1 MLIDFAVSNFRSIRD
16 RQNLSMLR
24 GVRRKDDAKRQWLRA
39 DLAPVVAIFGANA
52 AGKSSIVDAI
62 RYVHSAVDDSYSR
75 WSADGGIAREPFLLD
90 QESRTRPTEF
100 DVEFVAADGREY
112 RYGFA
117 VNDDRVVW
125 EYLHLYRTRRKTVL
139 FERDLNDFK
148 FGDSFRGPAAL
159 LKETTRD
166 NALFISAAA
175 AARLEA
181 TEPAH
186 AWLTEKLAVYA
197 AMGYRAEH
205 AIVKRKIQQDAAYRH
220 KLLKFLGAADLGVQE
235 IDVVREELDLEDRQR
250 IRDYI
255 DAQENPGMKYDELL
269 SSFETEISLT
279 HQGQGMVSAL
289 PFDAESDGTHAL
301 LSFASVAIRA
311 LDEGLVCVV
320 DEIDTSLHPMLVAEL
335 VAVFADPRVNVN
347 QAQLIFTTHDV
358 SLLRSGTALERDA
371 IWIVDKS
378 SEGSSKL
385 TSLVEY
391 GLPRK
396 EENLERGYLTGRY
409 GGLPYLSIVNSL
421 IQDRA
426 KA

>member
-1 MLIDFAVSNFRSIRD
+1 
-16 RQNLSMLR
+16 
-24 GVRRKDDAKRQWLRA
+24 
-39 DLAPVVAIFGANA
+39 
-52 AGKSSIVDAI
+52 
-62 RYVHSAVDDSYSR
+62 
-75 WSADGGIAREPFLLD
+75 
-90 QESRTRPTEF
+90 
-100 DVEFVAADGREY
+100 
-112 RYGFA
+112 
-117 VNDDRVVW
+117 
-125 EYLHLYRTRRKTVL
+125 
-139 FERDLNDFK
+139 
-148 FGDSFRGPAAL
+148 
-159 LKETTRD
+159 
-166 NALFISAAA
+166 
-175 AARLEA
+175 
-181 TEPAH
+181 
-186 AWLTEKLAVYA
+186 
-197 AMGYRAEH
+197 MGYRAEH